1 MKKIIRKAFMD
12 FEKEENW
19 INHMAREGWAMTD
32 YAWCRYAFESCEP
45 GAYVYRIELLPDLAG
60 RPKSR
65 SYVEFVESTGAQE
78 VANYGRWVYFR
89 KKSGEGNFDL
99 FSDLGSRLAHYRR
112 VFQFWVVLAIAELLI
127 GFSNVSTGLGNL
139 AAGRSGTNLYMG
151 LPLLLIG
158 FLMLFGLVLPIRRKM
173 ALLKKEQDI
182 RE

>member
-1 MKKIIRKAFMD
+1 MKKIIRKAYMD
-12 FEKEENW
+12 FEKEEAWLNQ
-19 INHMAREGWAMTD
+19 MAQEGWALVD
-32 YAWCRYAFESCEP
+32 YSWCRYAFESCEP

-60 RPKSR
+60 RPQSR

-78 VANYGRWVYFR
+78 VAHYGRWVYFR
-89 KKSGEGNFDL
+89 KKSPEGGFDL
-99 FSDLGSRLAHYRR
+99 FSDLGSRLAHYKR
-112 VFQFWVVLAIAELLI
+112 VFQFWSVLALAEFLI

-139 AAGRSGTNLYMG
+139 AAGRSGANLYMG

-158 FLMLFGLVLPIRRKM
+158 LLMLFLLVLPLRRKM

>member
-1 MKKIIRKAFMD
+1 MKKIIRKAFVD

-19 INHMAREGWAMTD
+19 INQMAREGWAMTD
-32 YAWCRYAFESCEP
+32 YSWCRYAFEDCEP

-60 RPKSR
+60 HPKSR
-65 SYVEFVESTGAQE
+65 AYVDFVESTGAKE
-78 VANYGRWVYFR
+78 VARYGRWVYFR
-89 KKSGEGNFDL
+89 KQSGEGGFDL

-112 VFQFWVVLAIAELLI
+112 VYQFWLVLAIAELLI

-139 AAGRSGTNLYMG
+139 AAGHSGANLFMG

-158 FLMLFGLVLPIRRKM
+158 LLMLFRLALPIRRKM
-173 ALLKKEQDI
+173 ALLKRELDI